1 MVINIKR
8 LDIETCEWIEEL
20 LENCGLALSME
31 EVEEK
36 ESLTT
41 TYTHLPQLDRM
52 HRPLTHSEYPAT
64 QEEDP
69 VIDLRQG

>member
-52 HRPLTHSEYPAT
+52 HRPLTHSDT
-64 QEEDP
+64 QP
-69 VIDLRQG
+69 LRKKTL